1 MSNIG
6 IKFKIMIIVI
16 VGLIGLSITSIYTLS
31 SIVKKRSEAEYSEKI
46 VNVIIKQND
55 FIHEMQKERGL
66 SSGVLY

>member
-31 SIVKKRSEAEYSEKI
+31 SIVKKR
-46 VNVIIKQND
+46 
-55 FIHEMQKERGL
+55 
-66 SSGVLY
+66 

>member
-16 VGLIGLSITSIYTLS
+16 VGLIGLSITSIYTLN

-55 FIHEMQKERGL
+55 FIHEMQK
-66 SSGVLY
+66 